1 LIFGYFWA
9 VGILKFLFITFF
21 VLWLLGI
28 LGRLLLPF
36 ALRYLVK
43 RLTNMSGM
51 VPPQH
56 RQKHPEGSVHIKGNP
71 PTETRYRPDDGEYV
85 DYEEIK

>member
-1 LIFGYFWA
+1 
-9 VGILKFLFITFF
+9 VGFLKFLLITFL

-43 RLTNMSGM
+43 RLTHMSGM
-51 VPPQH
+51 PPPQK
-56 RQKHPEGSVHIKGNP
+56 RPKHPEGSVHIKGNP
-71 PTETRYRPDDGEYV
+71 PPETRFRPDDGEYV

>member
-1 LIFGYFWA
+1 MAFLKTLLI
-9 VGILKFLFITFF
+9 IFL
-21 VLWLLGI
+21 VLWLLGL
-28 LGRLLLPF
+28 LGRILLPF

-51 VPPQH
+51 ATPQQ
-56 RQKHPEGSVHIKGNP
+56 RQEHPEGSVHIKGNP
-71 PTETRYRPDDGEYV
+71 PPETRYRPDEGEYV

>member
-1 LIFGYFWA
+1 MGF
-9 VGILKFLFITFF
+9 LKFLLITFG

-51 VPPQH
+51 APPQN
-56 RQKHPEGSVHIKGNP
+56 RPNQPEGSVHIKGNP
-71 PTETRYRPDDGEYV
+71 PPETRYRPDEGEYV

>member
-1 LIFGYFWA
+1 MAFLKTLLI
-9 VGILKFLFITFF
+9 IFL
-21 VLWLLGI
+21 VLWLLGL
-28 LGRLLLPF
+28 LGRILLPF

-51 VPPQH
+51 ATPHQRPE
-56 RQKHPEGSVHIKGNP
+56 HPEGSVHIKGNP
-71 PTETRYRPDDGEYV
+71 PPKTRYNPDEGEYV

>member
-1 LIFGYFWA
+1 MAF
-9 VGILKFLFITFF
+9 LKFLLILFL
-21 VLWLLGI
+21 VLWLLGL
-28 LGRLLLPF
+28 LGRILLPF

-51 VPPQH
+51 ATPQR
-56 RQKHPEGSVHIKGNP
+56 RQEHPEGSVHIKGNP
-71 PTETRYRPDDGEYV
+71 PTETRYNPDEGEYV

>member
-1 LIFGYFWA
+1 MTFLPKFLLIF
-9 VGILKFLFITFF
+9 IL

-28 LGRLLLPF
+28 LGRILLPF

-43 RLTNMSGM
+43 RLTGMSGIT
-51 VPPQH
+51 PPQH
-56 RQKHPEGSVHIKGNP
+56 RPDQPEGSVHIKGDSP
-71 PTETRYRPDDGEYV
+71 SQTRYRPDEGEYV

>member
-1 LIFGYFWA
+1 MAFLKTLLI
-9 VGILKFLFITFF
+9 IFL
-21 VLWLLGI
+21 VLWLLGL
-28 LGRLLLPF
+28 LGRILLPF

-51 VPPQH
+51 ATPQQ
-56 RQKHPEGSVHIKGNP
+56 RQEHPEGSVHIKGNP
-71 PTETRYRPDDGEYV
+71 PTETRYNPDEGEYV

>member
-1 LIFGYFWA
+1 
-9 VGILKFLFITFF
+9 VGFLKFLFITFF

-43 RLTNMSGM
+43 RLASRSGM
-51 VPPQH
+51 NPPQN
-56 RQKHPEGSVHIKGNP
+56 RSRNPEGSVHIKGNP
-71 PTETRYRPDDGEYV
+71 TPESRYRPDDGEYV
-85 DYEEIK
+85 DFEEIK